1 MKSFFSFLLIL
12 ALGFGLYQAYQSPE
26 YAMAQALLAAQ
37 NQDYHKFNEYVGVEE
52 MIGAQL
58 KRTQANIFHSV
69 EEAKTPWQW
78 ALAKTGQGVTAA
90 LKPLVTWRV
99 TGKVHH
105 QIENEGITL
114 PPIDNW
120 PRFLWDTARF
130 IATGDCSQATLRRRD
145 IQGETAHYQVFLK
158 QAQKELSMDLARH
171 HGHWRL
177 VDVSGL

>member
-1 MKSFFSFLLIL
+1 MKAFFSFLVLLVL
-12 ALGFGLYQAYQSPE
+12 AFGLYKAYQSPE
-26 YAMAQALLAAQ
+26 YAMAQALMAAQ
-37 NQDYHKFNEYVGVEE
+37 NRDFGKFNEYVGVEE
-52 MIGAQL
+52 MVDAQL
-58 KRTQANIFHSV
+58 KRTQVKLFHSA

-78 ALAKTGQGVTAA
+78 AMAKAGQGLVSAV
-90 LKPLVTWRV
+90 KPLVTWQV
-99 TGKVHH
+99 TGKVHN
-105 QIENEGITL
+105 QIETKGLTL

-158 QAQKELSMDLARH
+158 QPQKEVSMDLARH

-177 VDVSGL
+177 VDVSGW